1 MPCDTIQT
9 TTVDFGKADHA
20 LLAKALKELGWN
32 VTAVAADGIEAN
44 NARGESLEFSDGRFE
59 ISGNGYSTPVLDE
72 KEVRRAYSRQVVNY
86 AAQRFGWSLKQNPA
100 DKNKF
105 TATKKAF

>member
-9 TTVDFGKADHA
+9 TTVDFGKADRG
-20 LLAKALKELGWN
+20 LLAKALKELGWT
-32 VTAVAADGIEAN
+32 VSERGKDGLTAHN
-44 NARGESLEFSDGRFE
+44 SKGESLDFSRGTFTVTGT
-59 ISGNGYSTPVLDE
+59 SYVAPAFDE

-100 DKNKF
+100 NQNKF
-105 TATKKAF
+105 VATKKAF